1 MFCDSSVGDRRINKE
16 SGCSG
21 LGCKQHES
29 GFPRYSEYV
38 SQHKRPD
45 RTYRQGSGKTRN
57 HKRDCR
63 KAKRG
68 ISINALQKERRQRGN
83 GTNRC
88 QPSLT
93 KKTEEVSSRA
103 NHGTDCIVTANLPVF
118 RGFPPNQ
125 HNQRF
130 RDMTHGH
137 NHSCKCQQPPQVLG
151 ELHSM
156 SFRKKAFNIPS
167 RSSWPVGILVCSSHK
182 TASNEESAQG
192 ILHTTY
198 SNRIFS

>member
-1 MFCDSSVGDRRINKE
+1 
-16 SGCSG
+16 
-21 LGCKQHES
+21 
-29 GFPRYSEYV
+29 
-38 SQHKRPD
+38 
-45 RTYRQGSGKTRN
+45 
-57 HKRDCR
+57 
-63 KAKRG
+63 
-68 ISINALQKERRQRGN
+68 
-83 GTNRC
+83 
-88 QPSLT
+88 
-93 KKTEEVSSRA
+93 
-103 NHGTDCIVTANLPVF
+103 
-118 RGFPPNQ
+118 
-125 HNQRF
+125 
-130 RDMTHGH
+130 MTHGH